1 MIGKH
6 CLKEYTEKLDRANRN
21 IKNKQTLIQ
30 VSSGKIKTGKE
41 AHKEISC
48 QNVTQTDIEINRQRH
63 REIKRAI
70 DRQPEIA
77 AFYDRVE

>member
-41 AHKEISC
+41 AHKEIS
-48 QNVTQTDIEINRQRH
+48 
-63 REIKRAI
+63 
-70 DRQPEIA
+70 
-77 AFYDRVE
+77 